1 MMSSLV
7 AALFAVPATPAHA
20 SEMSDI
26 NKLMRAGQYA
36 EALTKTDAILAK
48 HPRDAQ
54 LRFTKGLILAEQ
66 NRSAEAIAVFAKL
79 TEDFPDL
86 PEPYNNLAVLYA
98 ADGQYDKARAAL
110 DMAMRTN
117 PTYATALE
125 NLGDVYAKLA
135 SQAYDK
141 ALQIDPA
148 NNVPQPKLTLLRSLN
163 GNATG
168 GTVPRLA
175 SAAPGQAAQAQRDAK
190 AKADAAAAE
199 QQERAKALAAEK
211 AAQQAA
217 ADKAAA
223 EKTAIAKASADKT
236 AAEKAAADK
245 AAADKAA
252 TEKAAAD
259 KAAADKA
266 AEKAAADRARADK
279 LAADKAAAEQKQKD
293 LLAQKEKDKAE
304 RLEKEKAARAEKEK
318 AAQAEKLAAAEKA
331 AQAKAAA
338 DKAKADKAKSDAASD
353 QDKNAVLASLNSW
366 AKAWSDKDVRSY
378 LAHYA
383 SDFDT
388 PKGASRKEW
397 AEERRARIEDKGHI
411 SVKVSNAQIA
421 IKGNT
426 ATVRYRQ
433 IYNSNRLTVDSRKT
447 LIFVKQGNKWLIKQ
461 ERSIGRVI
469 IGGSRFAR
477 ASCACA
483 GTPADVVSGGPPHDG
498 QRRLLFLDSS
508 AERQPGRAARQA
520 GPGSPAD
527 RYLQGSRRQSPA
539 RSPGQG
545 RRLGGDLSHLPPR
558 APGARRPADD
568 ARAPGAQ
575 FRRHAGRPAGQAQGT
590 ER

>member
-1 MMSSLV
+1 MPPESQEQTSIHGLRGLINRTAHKTALLSGLV
-7 AALFAVPATPAHA
+7 AALFAIPAHA

-26 NKLMRAGQYA
+26 NKLMRSGQYA

-54 LRFTKGLILAEQ
+54 MRFTKGLILAEQ
-66 NRSAEAIAVFAKL
+66 NRSAEAIAVFVKL

-98 ADGQYDKARAAL
+98 ANGQYDKARAAL

-141 ALQIDPA
+141 ALQIDPGS
-148 NNVPQPKLTLLRSLN
+148 NVPQPKLTLLRSLN

-190 AKADAAAAE
+190 AKADAAE
-199 QQERAKALAAEK
+199 QQERVKALAAEK

-223 EKTAIAKASADKT
+223 EKTAIAKASADKASSDKA

-245 AAADKAA
+245 AAA
-252 TEKAAAD
+252 EKAAAD
-259 KAAADKA
+259 KAAEAKA
-266 AEKAAADRARADK
+266 AQDKAAADRK
-279 LAADKAAAEQKQKD
+279 KADKAAAEQKQKE
-293 LLAQKEKDKAE
+293 QAE

-331 AQAKAAA
+331 AQARAAA
-338 DKAKADKAKSDAASD
+338 DKARADKAKASADAD

-366 AKAWSDKDVRSY
+366 AKAWSDKDVKGY

-383 SDFDT
+383 SDFET
-388 PKGASRKEW
+388 PKGATRKEW

-411 SVKVSNAQIA
+411 TVKVSNALVA

-447 LIFVKQGNKWLIKQ
+447 LVFIKQGNRWLIKQ
-461 ERSIGRVI
+461 ERS
-469 IGGSRFAR
+469 GG
-477 ASCACA
+477 
-483 GTPADVVSGGPPHDG
+483 
-498 QRRLLFLDSS
+498 
-508 AERQPGRAARQA
+508 
-520 GPGSPAD
+520 
-527 RYLQGSRRQSPA
+527 
-539 RSPGQG
+539 
-545 RRLGGDLSHLPPR
+545 
-558 APGARRPADD
+558 
-568 ARAPGAQ
+568 
-575 FRRHAGRPAGQAQGT
+575 
-590 ER
+590 

>member
-1 MMSSLV
+1 MAPESQEQTSPHGLRDLISKTAHKTAVMSSLV
-7 AALFAVPATPAHA
+7 AALLAMSALPAGIAHA

-26 NKLMRAGQYA
+26 NKLMRTGQYA
-36 EALTKTDAILAK
+36 EALTRTDAILAK

-141 ALQIDPA
+141 ALQIDPGS
-148 NNVPQPKLTLLRSLN
+148 NVPQPKLTLLRSLN
-163 GNATG
+163 GNTTG

-175 SAAPGQAAQAQRDAK
+175 QASAAAQREAK
-190 AKADAAAAE
+190 ARADAAAAE
-199 QQERAKALAAEK
+199 QQERNRALAVEK

-217 ADKAAA
+217 ADKAEA
-223 EKTAIAKASADKT
+223 EKTAIAKATSDK
-236 AAEKAAADK
+236 EKAAADK
-245 AAADKAA
+245 AAAEKAA
-252 TEKAAAD
+252 AEKAAAEKAAAAD
-259 KAAADKA
+259 KAAAA
-266 AEKAAADRARADK
+266 KAAADKLAADKAAVEKARAEKARADQLAAEQARAQK
-279 LAADKAAAEQKQKD
+279 AAADKAAAEQKQKD

-304 RLEKEKAARAEKEK
+304 RLEKEKAARAEQEK
-318 AAQAEKLAAAEKA
+318 AAQAAAEKARADKLAAAEKA
-331 AQAKAAA
+331 RA
-338 DKAKADKAKSDAASD
+338 DKARADKDKARADASAE

-378 LAHYA
+378 LGHYA

-411 SVKVSNAQIA
+411 SVKVSNAQVSIN
-421 IKGNT
+421 GNI

-447 LIFVKQGNKWLIKQ
+447 LIFVKQGNRWLIKQ
-461 ERSIGRVI
+461 ERS
-469 IGGSRFAR
+469 GG
-477 ASCACA
+477 
-483 GTPADVVSGGPPHDG
+483 
-498 QRRLLFLDSS
+498 
-508 AERQPGRAARQA
+508 
-520 GPGSPAD
+520 
-527 RYLQGSRRQSPA
+527 
-539 RSPGQG
+539 
-545 RRLGGDLSHLPPR
+545 
-558 APGARRPADD
+558 
-568 ARAPGAQ
+568 
-575 FRRHAGRPAGQAQGT
+575 
-590 ER
+590 

>member
-1 MMSSLV
+1 MAPESQEQTSPHGLRDLISKTAHKTAVMSSLV
-7 AALFAVPATPAHA
+7 AALLAMSALPAGVAHA

-26 NKLMRAGQYA
+26 NKLMRTGQYA
-36 EALTKTDAILAK
+36 EALTRTDAILAK

-141 ALQIDPA
+141 ALQIDPGS
-148 NNVPQPKLTLLRSLN
+148 NVPQPKLTLLRSLN
-163 GNATG
+163 GNTTG

-175 SAAPGQAAQAQRDAK
+175 QANAAAQRDAK
-190 AKADAAAAE
+190 ARADAAAAE
-199 QQERAKALAAEK
+199 QQERNRALAVEK

-217 ADKAAA
+217 ADKAEA
-223 EKTAIAKASADKT
+223 EKTAIAKATSDK
-236 AAEKAAADK
+236 EKAAADK

-252 TEKAAAD
+252 AEKAAAEKAAAAD
-259 KAAADKA
+259 KAAAAKAAADKLAADKAA
-266 AEKAAADRARADK
+266 AEKARAEKARADQLAAEQARAQK
-279 LAADKAAAEQKQKD
+279 AAADKAAAEQKQKD

-304 RLEKEKAARAEKEK
+304 RLEKEKAARAEQEK
-318 AAQAEKLAAAEKA
+318 AAQAAAEKARADKLAAAEKA
-331 AQAKAAA
+331 RA
-338 DKAKADKAKSDAASD
+338 DKARADKDKARADASAE

-378 LAHYA
+378 LGHYS

-411 SVKVSNAQIA
+411 SVKVSNAQVSIN
-421 IKGNT
+421 GNI

-447 LIFVKQGNKWLIKQ
+447 LIFVKQGNRWLIKQ
-461 ERSIGRVI
+461 ERS
-469 IGGSRFAR
+469 GG
-477 ASCACA
+477 
-483 GTPADVVSGGPPHDG
+483 
-498 QRRLLFLDSS
+498 
-508 AERQPGRAARQA
+508 
-520 GPGSPAD
+520 
-527 RYLQGSRRQSPA
+527 
-539 RSPGQG
+539 
-545 RRLGGDLSHLPPR
+545 
-558 APGARRPADD
+558 
-568 ARAPGAQ
+568 
-575 FRRHAGRPAGQAQGT
+575 
-590 ER
+590 

>member
-1 MMSSLV
+1 MINRTAHKTALLSGLV
-7 AALFAVPATPAHA
+7 AALFAIPAHA

-26 NKLMRAGQYA
+26 NKLMRSGQYA

-54 LRFTKGLILAEQ
+54 MRFTKGLILAEQ
-66 NRSAEAIAVFAKL
+66 NRSAEAIAVFVKL

-98 ADGQYDKARAAL
+98 ANGQYDKARAAL

-141 ALQIDPA
+141 ALQIDPG

-199 QQERAKALAAEK
+199 QQERVKALAAEK

-223 EKTAIAKASADKT
+223 EKTAIAKASADKASSDKA

-245 AAADKAA
+245 AAA
-252 TEKAAAD
+252 EKAAAD
-259 KAAADKA
+259 KAAEAKA
-266 AEKAAADRARADK
+266 AQDKAAADRK
-279 LAADKAAAEQKQKD
+279 KADKAAAEQKQKE
-293 LLAQKEKDKAE
+293 QAE

-338 DKAKADKAKSDAASD
+338 DKARADKAKASADAD

-366 AKAWSDKDVRSY
+366 AKAWSDKDVKGY

-383 SDFDT
+383 SDFET
-388 PKGASRKEW
+388 PKGATRKEW

-411 SVKVSNAQIA
+411 TVKVSNAQIA

-447 LIFVKQGNKWLIKQ
+447 LVFIKQGNRWLIKQ
-461 ERSIGRVI
+461 ERS
-469 IGGSRFAR
+469 GG
-477 ASCACA
+477 
-483 GTPADVVSGGPPHDG
+483 
-498 QRRLLFLDSS
+498 
-508 AERQPGRAARQA
+508 
-520 GPGSPAD
+520 
-527 RYLQGSRRQSPA
+527 
-539 RSPGQG
+539 
-545 RRLGGDLSHLPPR
+545 
-558 APGARRPADD
+558 
-568 ARAPGAQ
+568 
-575 FRRHAGRPAGQAQGT
+575 
-590 ER
+590 

>member
-1 MMSSLV
+1 MPPESQEQTSIHGLRGLINRTAHKTALLSSLV
-7 AALFAVPATPAHA
+7 AALFVAPAAPVHA

-26 NKLMRAGQYA
+26 NKLMRSGQYA

-66 NRSAEAIAVFAKL
+66 NRSAEAIAVFTKL

-98 ADGQYDKARAAL
+98 SEGQYDKARASL

-199 QQERAKALAAEK
+199 QQERTRALAAEK
-211 AAQQAA
+211 ASQQAA

-223 EKTAIAKASADKT
+223 EKTAIAKASADKAASEKAAADKAAADKA
-236 AAEKAAADK
+236 AAEKAAADRAAAEK

-259 KAAADKA
+259 KAR
-266 AEKAAADRARADK
+266 AEKAAAD
-279 LAADKAAAEQKQKD
+279 KAAADQKQKE

-304 RLEKEKAARAEKEK
+304 RLEREKADKAARAEKEKEKEK

-338 DKAKADKAKSDAASD
+338 DKAKADKAKADAASD
-353 QDKNAVLASLNSW
+353 QDKNAVLAALNSW
-366 AKAWSDKDVRSY
+366 ARDWSEKDVRGY
-378 LAHYA
+378 LGHYA
-383 SDFDT
+383 SDFET

-411 SVKVSNAQIA
+411 TVKVSNAQIS
-421 IKGNT
+421 IKGNI

-447 LIFVKQGNKWLIKQ
+447 LVFVKQGNRWLIKQ
-461 ERSIGRVI
+461 ERS
-469 IGGSRFAR
+469 GG
-477 ASCACA
+477 
-483 GTPADVVSGGPPHDG
+483 
-498 QRRLLFLDSS
+498 
-508 AERQPGRAARQA
+508 
-520 GPGSPAD
+520 
-527 RYLQGSRRQSPA
+527 
-539 RSPGQG
+539 
-545 RRLGGDLSHLPPR
+545 
-558 APGARRPADD
+558 
-568 ARAPGAQ
+568 
-575 FRRHAGRPAGQAQGT
+575 
-590 ER
+590 

>member
-1 MMSSLV
+1 MAPESQEQTSPHGLRDLISKTAHKTAVMSSLV
-7 AALFAVPATPAHA
+7 AALLAMSALPAGVAHA

-26 NKLMRAGQYA
+26 NKLMRTGQYA
-36 EALTKTDAILAK
+36 EALTRTDAILAK

-141 ALQIDPA
+141 ALQIDPG

-163 GNATG
+163 GNTTG

-175 SAAPGQAAQAQRDAK
+175 QASAATQRDAK

-199 QQERAKALAAEK
+199 QQERNRALAVEK

-217 ADKAAA
+217 ADKAEA
-223 EKTAIAKASADKT
+223 EKTAIAKATSDK
-236 AAEKAAADK
+236 EKAAADK

-252 TEKAAAD
+252 ADKAAAEKAAAEKAAAAD
-259 KAAADKA
+259 KAAAAKAAADKLAADKAA
-266 AEKAAADRARADK
+266 AEKARADK
-279 LAADKAAAEQKQKD
+279 AHADQLAAEQARAQKAAADKAAAEQKQKD

-304 RLEKEKAARAEKEK
+304 RLEKEKAARAEQEK
-318 AAQAEKLAAAEKA
+318 AAQAAAEKARADKLAAAEKA
-331 AQAKAAA
+331 RA
-338 DKAKADKAKSDAASD
+338 DKARADKDKARADASVE
-353 QDKNAVLASLNSW
+353 QDKSAVLASLNSW

-378 LAHYA
+378 LGHYA

-411 SVKVSNAQIA
+411 SVKVSNAQVSIN
-421 IKGNT
+421 GNI

-447 LIFVKQGNKWLIKQ
+447 LIFVKQGNRWLIKQ
-461 ERSIGRVI
+461 ERS
-469 IGGSRFAR
+469 GG
-477 ASCACA
+477 
-483 GTPADVVSGGPPHDG
+483 
-498 QRRLLFLDSS
+498 
-508 AERQPGRAARQA
+508 
-520 GPGSPAD
+520 
-527 RYLQGSRRQSPA
+527 
-539 RSPGQG
+539 
-545 RRLGGDLSHLPPR
+545 
-558 APGARRPADD
+558 
-568 ARAPGAQ
+568 
-575 FRRHAGRPAGQAQGT
+575 
-590 ER
+590 

>member
-1 MMSSLV
+1 MAPESQEQTSPHGLRDLISKTAHKTAVMSSLV
-7 AALFAVPATPAHA
+7 AALLAMSAGIAHA

-26 NKLMRAGQYA
+26 NKLMRTGQYA
-36 EALTKTDAILAK
+36 EALTRTDAILAK

-141 ALQIDPA
+141 ALQIDPGS
-148 NNVPQPKLTLLRSLN
+148 NVPQPKLTLLRSLN
-163 GNATG
+163 GNTTG

-175 SAAPGQAAQAQRDAK
+175 QASAAAQREAK
-190 AKADAAAAE
+190 ARADAAAAE
-199 QQERAKALAAEK
+199 QQERNRALAVEK

-217 ADKAAA
+217 ADKAEA
-223 EKTAIAKASADKT
+223 EKTAIAKATSDK
-236 AAEKAAADK
+236 EKAAADK

-252 TEKAAAD
+252 AEKATAEKAAAAD
-259 KAAADKA
+259 KAAAAKA
-266 AEKAAADRARADK
+266 AAAKAAADKLAADKAAVEKARAEKARADQLAAEQARAQK
-279 LAADKAAAEQKQKD
+279 AAADKAAAEQKQKD

-304 RLEKEKAARAEKEK
+304 RLEKDKAARAEQEK
-318 AAQAEKLAAAEKA
+318 AVQAAAEKARADKLAAAEKA
-331 AQAKAAA
+331 RA
-338 DKAKADKAKSDAASD
+338 DKARADKDKARADASAE

-378 LAHYA
+378 LGHYA

-411 SVKVSNAQIA
+411 SVKVSNAQVSIN
-421 IKGNT
+421 GNI

-447 LIFVKQGNKWLIKQ
+447 LIFVKQGNRWLIKQ
-461 ERSIGRVI
+461 ERS
-469 IGGSRFAR
+469 GG
-477 ASCACA
+477 
-483 GTPADVVSGGPPHDG
+483 
-498 QRRLLFLDSS
+498 
-508 AERQPGRAARQA
+508 
-520 GPGSPAD
+520 
-527 RYLQGSRRQSPA
+527 
-539 RSPGQG
+539 
-545 RRLGGDLSHLPPR
+545 
-558 APGARRPADD
+558 
-568 ARAPGAQ
+568 
-575 FRRHAGRPAGQAQGT
+575 
-590 ER
+590 

>member
-1 MMSSLV
+1 VSGLL
-7 AALFAVPATPAHA
+7 AALLVIPAHA
-20 SEMSDI
+20 ANEMSDI
-26 NKLMRAGQYA
+26 NRLMRSGQYA
-36 EALTKTDAILAK
+36 EALTKADAVLAK

-98 ADGQYDKARAAL
+98 ASGQYDKARAAL

-141 ALQIDPA
+141 ALQIDPG

-175 SAAPGQAAQAQRDAK
+175 SAAPGQVAQAQRDAK
-190 AKADAAAAE
+190 AKADVAAAE
-199 QQERAKALAAEK
+199 QQERSRALAAEK
-211 AAQQAA
+211 ASQQAA

-223 EKTAIAKASADKT
+223 EKDSIAKASADKT

-252 TEKAAAD
+252 TEKAASD

-266 AEKAAADRARADK
+266 KTDK
-279 LAADKAAAEQKQKD
+279 LAADKAAAEQKQKE
-293 LLAQKEKDKAE
+293 LLAQKEKAKAE
-304 RLEKEKAARAEKEK
+304 RQEKEQAERAAKDK
-318 AAQAEKLAAAEKA
+318 AAQAEKLAAADKA

-338 DKAKADKAKSDAASD
+338 DKAKADKARAEAATD
-353 QDKNAVLASLNSW
+353 QDKNAVLAALNSW

-383 SDFDT
+383 SDFEA

-397 AEERRARIEDKGHI
+397 AEERRDRIEDKGRI

-447 LIFVKQGNKWLIKQ
+447 LVFVKQGNRWLIKQ
-461 ERSIGRVI
+461 ERS
-469 IGGSRFAR
+469 GG
-477 ASCACA
+477 
-483 GTPADVVSGGPPHDG
+483 
-498 QRRLLFLDSS
+498 
-508 AERQPGRAARQA
+508 
-520 GPGSPAD
+520 
-527 RYLQGSRRQSPA
+527 
-539 RSPGQG
+539 
-545 RRLGGDLSHLPPR
+545 
-558 APGARRPADD
+558 
-568 ARAPGAQ
+568 
-575 FRRHAGRPAGQAQGT
+575 
-590 ER
+590 